1 MPVLINSYNVTL
13 DTLIVQVFFCTRIG
27 VVKKDNEKL
36 TKRLLELKM
45 KRSDLEQKEKEIT
58 EPPKRELKKD
68 HRLIPG
74 RLAATCLSEP

>member
-1 MPVLINSYNVTL
+1 MMFLK
-13 DTLIVQVFFCTRIG
+13 FFIYRTNII
-27 VVKKDNEKL
+27 KTHNERL

-45 KRSDLEQKEKEIT
+45 KRSELEKKEKEIT

-74 RLAATCLSEP
+74 NLPTTDKNQSVL